1 YILILGDKNFINMQT
16 TGKIF
21 PKLLM
26 DNKKLYII
34 YREVKA
40 MNMIKRIQYIEE
52 LKRWKDKDLIK
63 VVTGIRRC
71 GKSTLFELFIEYLKE
86 EKVDD
91 GHIISINLESL
102 EYNFSGYK
110 GLYDYVVSKIKD
122 EKKYYVFL
130 DEVQNIEEFQKAVDG
145 LYIKKNIDI
154 YITGSNAFLLSGE
167 LATLLTGRYVE
178 IKMLPLSFKEYV
190 SAFSDN
196 NNYQS
201 LFLEYMKNGGMP
213 GTISVVDLGRNDVN
227 KYLDSIFSTV
237 VFKDIMAR
245 NKITDKTL
253 LENIIKFI
261 FDSIGSPISTKKI
274 SDTLTSKGISTS
286 NHTVENYITS
296 FVESYLI
303 YKAERFDVKGKNLL
317 VRDYKYYAVDTGLRS
332 YLLGKK
338 ADSDMGHILENIVY
352 LELLRRG
359 YRVYV
364 GKVDD
369 MEIDFVAENRDGL
382 KYFQVAL
389 TVRDEKVLERE
400 LRSLQKTGDHYPKY
414 LITMDMDLSADYNGI
429 TKINVIDWLLEE

>member
-1 YILILGDKNFINMQT
+1 
-16 TGKIF
+16 
-21 PKLLM
+21 
-26 DNKKLYII
+26 
-34 YREVKA
+34 
-40 MNMIKRIQYIEE
+40 MIKRIEYLEE
-52 LKRWKDKDLIK
+52 LKKWKDKDLIK

-71 GKSTLFELFIEYLKE
+71 GKSTLLELFIEYLKE
-86 EKVDD
+86 EKIDEE
-91 GHIISINLESL
+91 HIVSINLESL
-102 EYNFSGYK
+102 EYNFSNYK
-110 GLYDYVVSKIKD
+110 DLYFYVVSKIKD
-122 EKKYYVFL
+122 DKKYYVFL
-130 DEVQNIEEFQKAVDG
+130 DEIQNIEGFQKAVDS

-190 SAFSDN
+190 SAFSGN

-213 GTISVVDLGRNDVN
+213 GTISVLDLGINDIN

-245 NKITDKTL
+245 NKITDKTI

-261 FDSIGSPISTKKI
+261 LDSIGSPISTKKI
-274 SDTLTSKGISTS
+274 SDTLTSKGMTIS
-286 NHTVENYITS
+286 NHTVDKYITS

-303 YKAERFDVKGKNLL
+303 YKVERFDVKGKNLL
-317 VRDYKYYAVDTGLRS
+317 VRDYKYYSVDTGLRS

-338 ADSDMGHILENIVY
+338 ANSDMGHILENIVY

-369 MEIDFVAENRDGL
+369 LEIDFVAENRDGL
-382 KYFQVAL
+382 KYFQVSL
-389 TVRDEKVLERE
+389 TVRDAKVLERE
-400 LRSLQKTGDHYPKY
+400 LRSLQRTGDHYPKY
-414 LITMDMDLSADYNGI
+414 LITMDMDLSSDYDGI
-429 TKINVIDWLLEE
+429 TKINVIDWLLEKLP

>member
-1 YILILGDKNFINMQT
+1 MS
-16 TGKIF
+16 
-21 PKLLM
+21 
-26 DNKKLYII
+26 
-34 YREVKA
+34 
-40 MNMIKRIQYIEE
+40 MIKRIEYLEE
-52 LKRWKDKDLIK
+52 LKKWKDKDLIK

-71 GKSTLFELFIEYLKE
+71 GKSTLLELFIEYLKE
-86 EKVDD
+86 EKIDEE
-91 GHIISINLESL
+91 HIVSINLESL
-102 EYNFSGYK
+102 EYNFSNYK
-110 GLYDYVVSKIKD
+110 DLYFYVVSKIKD
-122 EKKYYVFL
+122 DKKYYVFL
-130 DEVQNIEEFQKAVDG
+130 DEIQNIEGFQKAVDS

-178 IKMLPLSFKEYV
+178 IKLLPLSFKEYV
-190 SAFSDN
+190 SAFSGN

-213 GTISVVDLGRNDVN
+213 GTISVLDLGINDIN

-245 NKITDKTL
+245 NKITDKTI

-261 FDSIGSPISTKKI
+261 LDSIGSPISTKKI
-274 SDTLTSKGISTS
+274 SDTLTSKGMTIS
-286 NHTVENYITS
+286 NHTVDKYITS

-303 YKAERFDVKGKNLL
+303 YKVERFDVKGKNLL
-317 VRDYKYYAVDTGLRS
+317 VRDYKYYSVDTGLRS

-338 ADSDMGHILENIVY
+338 ANSDMGHILENIVY

-369 MEIDFVAENRDGL
+369 LEIDFVAENQGGL
-382 KYFQVAL
+382 KYFQVSL
-389 TVRDEKVLERE
+389 TVRDAKVLERE
-400 LRSLQKTGDHYPKY
+400 LRSLQRTGDHYPKY
-414 LITMDMDLSADYNGI
+414 LITMDMDLSSDYDGI
-429 TKINVIDWLLEE
+429 TKINVIDWLLEK